1 MRYLFVLLAVTTP
14 TVLAALVARPSIAR
28 AADTLEEIALV
39 VGQTRTLPISRS
51 VDANVVRGDPAVI
64 EITPIP
70 NEGQIAITGL
80 KPGVSSLVLFE
91 QARRRNYVVRVY
103 GMPPETVVREV
114 RQLIEGIPGVDVR
127 SIGNRVVLD
136 GRVYTAAE
144 RDRLQ
149 RVVAMYPGSI
159 ESLFHYDDAGA
170 TRRPMFALQLQVV
183 DLRDVDDLDLGP
195 EWPTSFVA
203 SVEKLSFEYDSAA
216 ASGAKQIYQGVV
228 STQEM
233 NVGLH
238 LLTSEGHADIRTT
251 STLVTEEGNSATYE
265 VGGEFFVRTSS
276 LSGGGVER
284 IRYGTKLAIR
294 PSIDEQRQVRL
305 IIDAHV
311 SQPDGSQTVDRIP
324 GLLTNAVQTRVNLRE
339 GETIV
344 LSGLDD
350 RRESSNE
357 EGLWPFAEIPIL
369 GYLFKRHQSN
379 ESTRRTLILIT
390 PRLYLAGDD
399 FHRRQ
404 IEPILQRAPD
414 DADADF

>member
-1 MRYLFVLLAVTTP
+1 MCRLLTLLALIP
-14 TVLAALVARPSIAR
+14 LIAWPSAAV
-28 AADTLEEIALV
+28 AADTLDEIALV
-39 VGQTRTLPISRS
+39 VGQTRTLAISRS
-51 VDANVVRGDPAVI
+51 VDANVVRGDPTVI
-64 EITPIP
+64 DITPIP

-80 KPGVSSLVLFE
+80 KPGISSLVLFE
-91 QARRRNYVVRVY
+91 HARRRNYVVRVY
-103 GMPPETVVREV
+103 GMPPETVMREV

-127 SIGNRVVLD
+127 TIGNRVVLD
-136 GRVYTAAE
+136 GRIYTAAE

-149 RVVAMYPGSI
+149 RIVAMYPGSI
-159 ESLFHYDDAGA
+159 ESLFHYDEAGA

-183 DLRDVDDLDLGP
+183 DLRDVDSLDLGP
-195 EWPTSFVA
+195 EWPTSIV
-203 SVEKLSFEYDSAA
+203 LSGEGALGYDSAA
-216 ASGAKQIYQGVV
+216 ADGPKEFYRGVV
-228 STQEM
+228 STQDVK
-233 NVGLH
+233 VGLH
-238 LLTSEGHADIRTT
+238 LLTSEGYAEIRST
-251 STLVTEEGNSATYE
+251 STLVTEEGNAATYE

-305 IIDAHV
+305 LIDAHV
-311 SQPDGSQTVDRIP
+311 SQPDDSQSVDRIP

-350 RRESSNE
+350 RREGSSEN
-357 EGLWPFAEIPIL
+357 GLWPFAEIPII
-369 GYLFKRHQSN
+369 GYLFKRHQSS
-379 ESTRRTLILIT
+379 EATRRTLILVT
-390 PRLYLAGDD
+390 PRLYLPGDD

-404 IEPILQRAPD
+404 IEPILQRVPD